1 METDYKTQFKFEYT
15 NTCTCTF
22 YDEDKDEYLESS
34 DCYGDCW
41 EFVLED
47 FSNITKSLFDKNDT
61 LWWKVSNLRLWNG
74 DTSGFAH
81 ADTPAK
87 LIQAMTVNSSWTITG
102 IVMDDHIEY
111 SLSHHDAPTG
121 SNTILSIITEEERE
135 KWGLY

>member
-47 FSNITKSLFDKNDT
+47 FSDITKSLFDKNDT
-61 LWWKVSNLRLWNG
+61 LWWKVSNLRLWDGNH
-74 DTSGFAH
+74 SGYGK
-81 ADTPAK
+81 AK
-87 LIQAMTVNSSWTITG
+87 DSKDLLGLMTVNSEWNIKG
-102 IVMDDHIEY
+102 EVFNDRIEY
-111 SLSHHDAPTG
+111 SLSHHDSMG
-121 SNTILSIITEEERE
+121 SNTVVTMITDEQREEL
-135 KWGLY
+135 GLY